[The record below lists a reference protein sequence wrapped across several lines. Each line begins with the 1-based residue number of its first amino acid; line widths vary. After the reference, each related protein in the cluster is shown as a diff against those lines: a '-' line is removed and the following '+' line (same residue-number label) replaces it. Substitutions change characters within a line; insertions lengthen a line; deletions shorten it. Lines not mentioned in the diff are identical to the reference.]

1 VKTGQETILVLSL
14 LKNTMSFKLITL
26 NLKTGEQMEQSLLLK
41 KARKCLRM
49 AGRSPPLLLL
59 KQLML
64 LELELFRHFLYS
76 NSLIARHPPVED

>member
-1 VKTGQETILVLSL
+1 
-14 LKNTMSFKLITL
+14 MSFKLITL

-41 KARKCLRM
+41 KARKCFRM
-49 AGRSPPLLLL
+49 AGHSPPLLLL

-76 NSLIARHPPVED
+76 NSLIARHPSETEVLMEDL